1 MADTLKTASETV
13 ASGKSLWENIKP
25 LLTATRL
32 ARVAKNFF
40 GFSRLAYEPAR
51 AS

>member
-25 LLTATRL
+25 LLMQL
-32 ARVAKNFF
+32 PVWLGAKFLWVLV
-40 GFSRLAYEPAR
+40 GLAYEPAR